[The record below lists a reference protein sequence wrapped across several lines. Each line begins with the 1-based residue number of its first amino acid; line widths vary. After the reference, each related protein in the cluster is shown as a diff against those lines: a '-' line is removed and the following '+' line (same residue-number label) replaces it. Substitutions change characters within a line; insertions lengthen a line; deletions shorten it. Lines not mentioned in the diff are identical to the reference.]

1 MFTKNQSGLCCSGLK
16 SSTMEDLCYEK
27 IYQGKDTKA
36 SENGRKAENEANL
49 EFLNNDGHFVPSAR
63 ADSEPY
69 M

>member
-1 MFTKNQSGLCCSGLK
+1 MLQIRNSYFVYYIN
-16 SSTMEDLCYEK
+16 LCYEK